1 MGATITHTTMTVPPP
16 LNPGAPSPLAG
27 IRVLELGTMIAGP
40 VVATLLGDFGA
51 EVIKIEQPQGGDPI
65 RNIGPFCEGEG
76 LWWNVEGRGKKSITL
91 DLRQQEGQ
99 ALLRRLV
106 RHADVLV
113 ENFRP
118 GTMEKWNVGWPI
130 LSQENP
136 RLVMVSVSGY
146 GQTGPY
152 AERPSF
158 DRIALAFAGLLNI
171 TGFADRPP
179 VRPGVAM
186 ADYQSALMGAFAA
199 ALALYHRDAQGGKG
213 QHVDVSLF
221 ESVFRFTDILV
232 TAADKVGVKRSRQGN
247 LHFAAAP
254 GDHFETCD
262 GRYIVMTISNNP
274 LFAQLARAMG
284 QPELA
289 QDDRFAT
296 HDARWRNITQI
307 NRLVGEWIRS
317 RPVNEILETLQ
328 ANGLPHSLVYGVNE
342 ILEDPHSAARGPIA
356 TRDHPKIGPSKLPA
370 PAPRLSETPAVALR
384 PAPELGSHNMDVYA
398 GLLELEAS
406 TLASL
411 KARGVV

>member
-1 MGATITHTTMTVPPP
+1 MKRDGSAGP
-16 LNPGAPSPLAG
+16 APTPLAG

-51 EVIKIEQPQGGDPI
+51 DVIKIEQPDGGDPI
-65 RNIGPFCEGEG
+65 RNIGPFCEGES
-76 LWWNVEGRGKKSITL
+76 LWWNVEGRNKKSVTL
-91 DLRQQEGQ
+91 DLRQEEGQ
-99 ALLRRLV
+99 QMLRQLV

-118 GTMEKWNVGWPI
+118 GTMARWNVGYEQ

-152 AERPSF
+152 AEKPAF

-171 TGFADRPP
+171 TGYADRAP

-186 ADYQSALMGAFAA
+186 ADYQSALFGAFAA
-199 ALALYHRDAQGGKG
+199 MLALFHRDARGGTG

-221 ESVFRFTDILV
+221 ESVFRFTDIMV
-232 TAADKVGVKRSRQGN
+232 TAADKVGVKRARRGN

-274 LFAQLARAMG
+274 LFAKLCEAMG
-284 QPELA
+284 QPALA
-289 QDDRFAT
+289 KDERFAT
-296 HDARWRNITQI
+296 HDARWKNIEVV
-307 NRLVGEWIRS
+307 NGMVGDWIKS
-317 RPVNEILETLQ
+317 MPVSDILGILEQ
-328 ANGLPHSLVYGVNE
+328 HGLPHSLVFSVDD
-342 ILEDPHSAARGPIA
+342 ILADPHYGQRGSIA
-356 TRDHPKIGPSKLPA
+356 TLEHPALGPLKMPAPTPRLGGTPARAMEPA
-370 PAPRLSETPAVALR
+370 PALGRDNEAVYR
-384 PAPELGSHNMDVYA
+384 
-398 GLLELEAS
+398 GLLGLDEQAY
-406 TLASL
+406 ASL
-411 KARGVV
+411 KARGAI